1 MGAGESK
8 FRLKSSMSSS
18 YSFASF
24 QTLATPSKNVAA
36 TVIIDRIKGALF
48 GLLIADALAMPTH
61 WFYGGERQ
69 VRATYGNIVGYVKPL
84 TKLPG
89 SIMSKSNTGGAG
101 RGSFK
106 GSIIGDVIFHG
117 KKKFWAPGADY
128 HYHTG
133 MNAGDNTL
141 EALLVRRVC
150 NISAANSGNYL
161 RGKILDDYIAF
172 LTTPDT
178 HNDVYCGTSHRMFFA
193 NMKNGK
199 SLDKC
204 PDNDGHNVDSADA
217 IVTSIPV
224 GLISSSNDQAMKDA
238 ADMVMLTRNSK
249 TSAAHAALFAQTLRA
264 IILGSTVKEATVAAG
279 KEIGYDV
286 KSVVERDGNR
296 PGTDPV
302 HA

>member
-1 MGAGESK
+1 MGAGQTSQ
-8 FRLKSSMSSS
+8 LQSSMSAGS

-24 QTLATPSKNVAA
+24 QALSTPKHVPAN
-36 TVIIDRIKGALF
+36 VIIDRIKGALF

-69 VRATYGNIVGYVKPL
+69 VKGTYGTIVGYVKP
-84 TKLPG
+84 TIKLPG
-89 SIMSKSNTGGAG
+89 SIMSKSNTGGGG
-101 RGSFK
+101 RGSYR
-106 GSIIGDVIFHG
+106 GNIVGDVIFHG
-117 KKKFWAPGADY
+117 KKKYWAPGADY

-150 NISAANSGNYL
+150 NITAANGGQFAPN
-161 RGKILDDYIAF
+161 KILEDYVQF

-193 NMKNGK
+193 NMKSGK
-199 SLDKC
+199 PLQEC
-204 PDNDGHNVDSADA
+204 PDNDGHNVDSADS

-224 GLISSSNDQAMKDA
+224 ALISNSDEQAMKDA
-238 ADMVMLTRNSK
+238 ADMVMLTRNSR
-249 TSAAHAALFAQTLRA
+249 TSAAHAALFASTLRSVV
-264 IILGSTVKEATVAAG
+264 LGSTVREATVAAG
-279 KEIGYDV
+279 KELGYDV
-286 KSVVERDGNR
+286 KRVVDADGNR
-296 PGTDPV
+296 PGTNPV